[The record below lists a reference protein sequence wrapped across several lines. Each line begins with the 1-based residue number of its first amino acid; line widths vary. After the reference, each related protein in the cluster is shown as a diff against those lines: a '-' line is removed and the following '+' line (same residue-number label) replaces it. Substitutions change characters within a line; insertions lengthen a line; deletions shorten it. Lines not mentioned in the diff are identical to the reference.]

1 MREIAHLDEGVRAL
15 AARPGE
21 ERIQKLRQ
29 PHWIGYTR
37 SKHILDQLE
46 ALLQYPRVHRM
57 PNLLIVGETNNGKT
71 MVVSR
76 FQRQHAAV
84 QNPDGEQA
92 VVPVLLLQAPPAPD
106 ENRFYSAILEA
117 LAAPYHPR
125 GSVTEKQMQVLHL
138 LRGRSIAGTDHR

>member
-1 MREIAHLDEGVRAL
+1 
-15 AARPGE
+15 
-21 ERIQKLRQ
+21 
-29 PHWIGYTR
+29 
-37 SKHILDQLE
+37 
-46 ALLQYPRVHRM
+46 M